1 MLKNIKKYIPRRKYR
16 ERSQNERR
24 KKLGFLEKKQDYK
37 LRAEDY
43 HAKEKKYKNL
53 KEAAR
58 TRNPDEFYH
67 KMIKAK
73 IIDGE
78 HVQFPDDKTLEQK
91 IVTNTQFI
99 NLVNF
104 KKSQLEKEAEK
115 LKYRLQLNKNI
126 FEGGNKSTHTLY
138 YEDED
143 EYFEEKRKEK
153 ELLNKKRKR
162 GKIKEKNN
170 DVNNN
175 GDNYNN
181 VDKEND
187 GEIYDDINN
196 ENKVLTPENKQLIN
210 TYKQRKK
217 HIKQLEQISQGLQ
230 EQKELLK
237 PSKKKKIKD
246 GLFKYF
252 MERKK

>member
-1 MLKNIKKYIPRRKYR
+1 MLKNIKKYIPKRKYR

-37 LRAEDY
+37 IRAEDY
-43 HAKEKKYKNL
+43 HKKEKKYKSL

-78 HVQFPDDKTLEQK
+78 HVQFAEDKTLQEK

-104 KKSQLEKEAEK
+104 KKSQLENEAEK
-115 LKYRLQLNKNI
+115 LKHRLQMNKNI
-126 FEGGNKSTHTLY
+126 FEDGNKSTHTFY
-138 YEDED
+138 YDDED
-143 EYFEEKRKEK
+143 EFLEEQNKQKD
-153 ELLNKKRKR
+153 LLKNKRKR
-162 GKIKEKNN
+162 NNKNGNENENEKN
-170 DVNNN
+170 
-175 GDNYNN
+175 
-181 VDKEND
+181 K
-187 GEIYDDINN
+187 I
-196 ENKVLTPENKQLIN
+196 TSENKQLIN
-210 TYKQRKK
+210 TYKQKK
-217 HIKQLEQISQGLQ
+217 KNIQQLEQISQGLQ

-237 PSKKKKIKD
+237 PSKKKKTED
-246 GLFKYF
+246 GYYKYF
-252 MERKK
+252 IERKK

>member
-16 ERSQNERR
+16 ERGQTERR

-37 LRAEDY
+37 IRAEDY
-43 HAKEKKYKNL
+43 HTKEKKYKNL

-78 HVQFPDDKTLEQK
+78 HIQFPDDKNLEQK
-91 IVTNTQFI
+91 LVTNTQFI

-115 LKYRLQLNKNI
+115 MKIRLQMNKDI
-126 FEGGNKSTHTLY
+126 FDGGNKSVHTLY
-138 YEDED
+138 YDDED
-143 EYFEEKRKEK
+143 EYLEEQKKEK
-153 ELLNKKRKR
+153 ENEFLNKKRK
-162 GKIKEKNN
+162 
-170 DVNNN
+170 NNN
-175 GDNYNN
+175 NLEEDELKQNDN
-181 VDKEND
+181 DK
-187 GEIYDDINN
+187 
-196 ENKVLTPENKQLIN
+196 KLTPENKQLIN
-210 TYKQRKK
+210 IYKQRKK
-217 HIKQLEQISQGLQ
+217 HINQLEQISRGLQ

-237 PSKKKKIKD
+237 GGKKKKIGD
-246 GLFKYF
+246 GVYKYF

>member
-1 MLKNIKKYIPRRKYR
+1 MLKNIKKYIPRRKYK
-16 ERSQNERR
+16 ERGQTERR
-24 KKLGFLEKKQDYK
+24 KKLGCLEKKQDNK
-37 LRAEDY
+37 IRAEDY
-43 HAKEKKYKNL
+43 HEKEKKYKNL

-78 HVQFPDDKTLEQK
+78 HVQFPEDKNLEQK
-91 IVTNTQFI
+91 LVTNTQFI

-115 LKYRLQLNKNI
+115 MKIRLQLNKDI
-126 FEGGNKSTHTLY
+126 FEGGNKSIHTLY
-138 YEDED
+138 YDDED
-143 EYFEEKRKEK
+143 EYFEEKKKEK
-153 ELLNKKRKR
+153 ENEFLNKKRKND
-162 GKIKEKNN
+162 EEEQDDNN
-170 DVNNN
+170 D
-175 GDNYNN
+175 
-181 VDKEND
+181 KK
-187 GEIYDDINN
+187 I
-196 ENKVLTPENKQLIN
+196 TPENKQLIN

-217 HIKQLEQISQGLQ
+217 HINQLEQISKGLQ

-237 PSKKKKIKD
+237 GGKKKKIGD
-246 GLFKYF
+246 GIYKYF

>member
-16 ERSQNERR
+16 ERGQLEHR
-24 KKLGFLEKKQDYK
+24 KRLGFLEKKKDYK
-37 LRAEDY
+37 IRAEDY
-43 HAKEKKYKNL
+43 HEKEKKYKNL

-78 HVQFPDDKTLEQK
+78 HVQFPDDKNLEQK
-91 IVTNTQFI
+91 LVTNTQFI

-115 LKYRLQLNKNI
+115 MKVRLQLNKNI
-126 FEGGNKSTHTLY
+126 FEGGNKSKHTLY

-143 EYFEEKRKEK
+143 EFLEEQQKEK
-153 ELLNKKRKR
+153 EQEFLNKKRNLN
-162 GKIKEKNN
+162 KEE
-170 DVNNN
+170 
-175 GDNYNN
+175 DN
-181 VDKEND
+181 
-187 GEIYDDINN
+187 EIH
-196 ENKVLTPENKQLIN
+196 EEEQKLTPENKQLIN

-237 PSKKKKIKD
+237 GGKKKKI
-246 GLFKYF
+246 GNGIYKYF

>member
-1 MLKNIKKYIPRRKYR
+1 MKEEKNQAFQK
-16 ERSQNERR
+16 
-24 KKLGFLEKKQDYK
+24 KKQDYK
-37 LRAEDY
+37 IRAEDY
-43 HAKEKKYKNL
+43 HKKEKKYKDL

-78 HVQFPDDKTLEQK
+78 HVQFPEDKTLEQK

-138 YEDED
+138 YDDED
-143 EYFEEKRKEK
+143 EYFEEKKKEK

-162 GKIKEKNN
+162 NKTKDNKEEIEDN
-170 DVNNN
+170 DEIL
-175 GDNYNN
+175 GD
-181 VDKEND
+181 
-187 GEIYDDINN
+187 

-210 TYKQRKK
+210 TYKQRQK

-246 GLFKYF
+246 GLYKYF
-252 MERKK
+252 LERKK

>member
-1 MLKNIKKYIPRRKYR
+1 MLKNIKKYIPKRKYR

-37 LRAEDY
+37 IRAEDY
-43 HAKEKKYKNL
+43 HKKEKKYKSL

-78 HVQFPDDKTLEQK
+78 HVQFSEDKTLQEK

-104 KKSQLEKEAEK
+104 KKSQLENEAEK
-115 LKYRLQLNKNI
+115 LKNRLQMNKNI
-126 FEGGNKSTHTLY
+126 FENGNKSTHTFY
-138 YEDED
+138 YDDEN
-143 EYFEEKRKEK
+143 EFLEEQTKRKN
-153 ELLNKKRKR
+153 LLKNKKKR
-162 GKIKEKNN
+162 
-170 DVNNN
+170 
-175 GDNYNN
+175 
-181 VDKEND
+181 
-187 GEIYDDINN
+187 NN
-196 ENKVLTPENKQLIN
+196 ESENENEENQKNSENKQLIN
-210 TYKQRKK
+210 TYKQKK
-217 HIKQLEQISQGLQ
+217 KNIQQLEQISQGLQ

-237 PSKKKKIKD
+237 PSKKKKTED
-246 GLFKYF
+246 GYYKYF
-252 MERKK
+252 TERKK

>member
-16 ERSQNERR
+16 ERGQIERR
-24 KKLGFLEKKQDYK
+24 KKLGFLEKKKDYK
-37 LRAEDY
+37 IRAEDY
-43 HAKEKKYKNL
+43 HTKEKKYKNL

-78 HVQFPDDKTLEQK
+78 HIQFPDDKNLEQK
-91 IVTNTQFI
+91 LVTNTQFI

-115 LKYRLQLNKNI
+115 MKIRLQMNKDI
-126 FEGGNKSTHTLY
+126 FEGGNKSVHTLY
-138 YEDED
+138 YDDED
-143 EYFEEKRKEK
+143 EYLEEQKKEK
-153 ELLNKKRKR
+153 ENEFLNKKRK
-162 GKIKEKNN
+162 
-170 DVNNN
+170 NNN
-175 GDNYNN
+175 NLEEDELKQNDN
-181 VDKEND
+181 DK
-187 GEIYDDINN
+187 
-196 ENKVLTPENKQLIN
+196 KLTPENKQLIN
-210 TYKQRKK
+210 IYKQRKK
-217 HIKQLEQISQGLQ
+217 HINQLEQISRGLQ

-237 PSKKKKIKD
+237 GGKKKKIGD
-246 GLFKYF
+246 GIYKYF

>member
-1 MLKNIKKYIPRRKYR
+1 MLKNIKKYIPKRKYR

-37 LRAEDY
+37 IRAEDY
-43 HAKEKKYKNL
+43 HAKERKYKNL

-115 LKYRLQLNKNI
+115 IKYRLQLNKNI
-126 FEGGNKSTHTLY
+126 FDGGNKSTHTLY

-143 EYFEEKRKEK
+143 EYFEEQKKEK

-162 GKIKEKNN
+162 NKRNEQNN
-170 DVNNN
+170 DEEEK
-175 GDNYNN
+175 DEEL
-181 VDKEND
+181 END
-187 GEIYDDINN
+187 IVNV
-196 ENKVLTPENKQLIN
+196 NKQLTPENKQLIN

-217 HIKQLEQISQGLQ
+217 HIKQLQQISQGLQ
-230 EQKELLK
+230 EQKELLQ

-246 GLFKYF
+246 VLFKHF
-252 MERKK
+252 IERKK

>member
-16 ERSQNERR
+16 ERGQTERR

-37 LRAEDY
+37 IRAEDY

-78 HVQFPDDKTLEQK
+78 HVQFPEDKNLEQK
-91 IVTNTQFI
+91 LVTNTQFI

-115 LKYRLQLNKNI
+115 MKIRLQLNKDI
-126 FEGGNKSTHTLY
+126 FEGGNKSIHTLY
-138 YEDED
+138 YDDEN
-143 EYFEEKRKEK
+143 EYFEEQKKEK
-153 ELLNKKRKR
+153 ENEFLNKKRKND
-162 GKIKEKNN
+162 EEEQDDNN
-170 DVNNN
+170 D
-175 GDNYNN
+175 
-181 VDKEND
+181 KK
-187 GEIYDDINN
+187 I
-196 ENKVLTPENKQLIN
+196 TPENKQLIN

-217 HIKQLEQISQGLQ
+217 HINQLEQISKGLQ

-237 PSKKKKIKD
+237 GGKKKKIGD
-246 GLFKYF
+246 GVYKYF

>member
-16 ERSQNERR
+16 ERGQIERR
-24 KKLGFLEKKQDYK
+24 KRLGFLEKKQDYK
-37 LRAEDY
+37 IRAEDY
-43 HAKEKKYKNL
+43 HEKEKKYKNL

-78 HVQFPDDKTLEQK
+78 HVQFPDDKNLEQK
-91 IVTNTQFI
+91 LVTNTQFI

-115 LKYRLQLNKNI
+115 MKVRLQLNKNI
-126 FEGGNKSTHTLY
+126 FEGGDKSIHTLY

-143 EYFEEKRKEK
+143 EFLEEQKKEK
-153 ELLNKKRKR
+153 EFLNKKRNLDN
-162 GKIKEKNN
+162 KE
-170 DVNNN
+170 
-175 GDNYNN
+175 
-181 VDKEND
+181 END
-187 GEIYDDINN
+187 EIEED
-196 ENKVLTPENKQLIN
+196 KKLTPENKQLIN
-210 TYKQRKK
+210 TFKQRKK

-237 PSKKKKIKD
+237 GGKKKKIGD
-246 GLFKYF
+246 GFD
-252 MERKK
+252 

>member
-16 ERSQNERR
+16 ERGQIERR
-24 KKLGFLEKKQDYK
+24 KKLGFLEKKKDYK
-37 LRAEDY
+37 IRAEDY
-43 HAKEKKYKNL
+43 HTKEKKYKNL

-78 HVQFPDDKTLEQK
+78 HIQFPDDKNLEQK
-91 IVTNTQFI
+91 LVTNTQFI

-115 LKYRLQLNKNI
+115 MKIRLQMNKDI
-126 FEGGNKSTHTLY
+126 FEGGNKSVHTLY
-138 YEDED
+138 YDDED
-143 EYFEEKRKEK
+143 EYLEEQKKEK
-153 ELLNKKRKR
+153 ENEFLNKKRK
-162 GKIKEKNN
+162 
-170 DVNNN
+170 NNN
-175 GDNYNN
+175 NLEEDELN
-181 VDKEND
+181 END
-187 GEIYDDINN
+187 KD
-196 ENKVLTPENKQLIN
+196 KKLTPENKQLIN
-210 TYKQRKK
+210 IYKQRKK
-217 HIKQLEQISQGLQ
+217 HINQLEQISRGLQ

-237 PSKKKKIKD
+237 GGKKKKIGD
-246 GLFKYF
+246 GIYKYF

>member
-37 LRAEDY
+37 IRAEDY

-78 HVQFPDDKTLEQK
+78 HVQFPEDKTLEQK

-104 KKSQLEKEAEK
+104 KKSQLEKETEK

-138 YEDED
+138 YDDED
-143 EYFEEKRKEK
+143 EYFKEHILEK
-153 ELLNKKRKR
+153 EFLNKKRKIN
-162 GKIKEKNN
+162 KTKEKKEKEEIEEQI
-170 DVNNN
+170 
-175 GDNYNN
+175 DN
-181 VDKEND
+181 
-187 GEIYDDINN
+187 INN
-196 ENKVLTPENKQLIN
+196 INRENKVLISENKQLIN

-217 HIKQLEQISQGLQ
+217 HIKQLQLISQGLQ
-230 EQKELLK
+230 EQKELLQ
-237 PSKKKKIKD
+237 PSKKKKIKG

-252 MERKK
+252 VERKK

>member
-16 ERSQNERR
+16 ERGQLEHR
-24 KKLGFLEKKQDYK
+24 KRLGFLEKKKDYK
-37 LRAEDY
+37 IRAEDY
-43 HAKEKKYKNL
+43 HEKEKKYKNL

-78 HVQFPDDKTLEQK
+78 HVQFPDDKNLEQK
-91 IVTNTQFI
+91 LVTNTQFI

-115 LKYRLQLNKNI
+115 MKVRLQLNKNI
-126 FEGGNKSTHTLY
+126 FEGGNKSKHTLY

-143 EYFEEKRKEK
+143 EFLEEQQKEK
-153 ELLNKKRKR
+153 EQEFLNKKRNLN
-162 GKIKEKNN
+162 KEE
-170 DVNNN
+170 
-175 GDNYNN
+175 DN
-181 VDKEND
+181 
-187 GEIYDDINN
+187 EIN
-196 ENKVLTPENKQLIN
+196 EEEQKLTPENKHLIN

-237 PSKKKKIKD
+237 GGKKKKI
-246 GLFKYF
+246 GNGVYKYF

>member
-16 ERSQNERR
+16 ERGQNERR
-24 KKLGFLEKKQDYK
+24 KKLGFLEKKKDYK
-37 LRAEDY
+37 IRAEDY
-43 HAKEKKYKNL
+43 HEKEKKYKNL

-78 HVQFPDDKTLEQK
+78 HVQFPEDKNLEQK
-91 IVTNTQFI
+91 LVTNTQFI

-115 LKYRLQLNKNI
+115 MKIRLQLNKDI
-126 FEGGNKSTHTLY
+126 FEGGNKSIHTLY
-138 YEDED
+138 YDDED
-143 EYFEEKRKEK
+143 EYLEEQKKEK
-153 ELLNKKRKR
+153 ENEFLNKKRK
-162 GKIKEKNN
+162 
-170 DVNNN
+170 NNN
-175 GDNYNN
+175 NLEEDELKQNDN
-181 VDKEND
+181 DK
-187 GEIYDDINN
+187 
-196 ENKVLTPENKQLIN
+196 KLTPENKQLIN
-210 TYKQRKK
+210 IYKQRKK
-217 HIKQLEQISQGLQ
+217 HINQLEQISRGLQ

-237 PSKKKKIKD
+237 GGKKKKIGD
-246 GLFKYF
+246 GIYKYF

>member
-16 ERSQNERR
+16 ERGQIERR
-24 KKLGFLEKKQDYK
+24 KKLGFLEKKKDYK
-37 LRAEDY
+37 IRAEDY
-43 HAKEKKYKNL
+43 HTKEKKYKNL

-78 HVQFPDDKTLEQK
+78 HIQFPDDKNLEQK
-91 IVTNTQFI
+91 LVTNTQFI

-115 LKYRLQLNKNI
+115 MKIRLQMNKDI
-126 FEGGNKSTHTLY
+126 FDGGNKSVHTLY
-138 YEDED
+138 YDDED
-143 EYFEEKRKEK
+143 EYLEEQKKEK
-153 ELLNKKRKR
+153 ENEFLNKKRK
-162 GKIKEKNN
+162 
-170 DVNNN
+170 NNN
-175 GDNYNN
+175 NLEEDELN
-181 VDKEND
+181 END
-187 GEIYDDINN
+187 KD
-196 ENKVLTPENKQLIN
+196 KKLTPENKQLIN
-210 TYKQRKK
+210 IYKQRKK
-217 HIKQLEQISQGLQ
+217 HINQLEQISRGLQ

-237 PSKKKKIKD
+237 GGKKKKIGD
-246 GLFKYF
+246 GIYKYF

>member
-1 MLKNIKKYIPRRKYR
+1 MLKNIKKYIPKRKYR
-16 ERSQNERR
+16 ERAQLESR
-24 KKLGFLEKKQDYK
+24 KKLGLLEKKSDYK

-43 HAKEKKYKNL
+43 HKKENQYKKL
-53 KEAAR
+53 KEQAR
-58 TRNPDEFYH
+58 TKNPDEFYH

-104 KKSQLEKEAEK
+104 KKSQLENEAEK
-115 LKYRLQLNKNI
+115 MKNRLQLNKDI
-126 FEGGNKSTHTLY
+126 FEQGDKSIHTIY
-138 YEDED
+138 YDDED
-143 EYFEEKRKEK
+143 EYFEELKKEK
-153 ELLNKKRKR
+153 EEEKKNILLNKKRNLN
-162 GKIKEKNN
+162 KEEDDNN
-170 DVNNN
+170 
-175 GDNYNN
+175 
-181 VDKEND
+181 KE
-187 GEIYDDINN
+187 
-196 ENKVLTPENKQLIN
+196 LSAENKQLIN
-210 TYKQRKK
+210 IYKQRKK

-237 PSKKKKIKD
+237 PSKKKKIKG

-252 MERKK
+252 LERKK

>member
-37 LRAEDY
+37 IRAEDY
-43 HAKEKKYKNL
+43 HAKEKKYQNL

-115 LKYRLQLNKNI
+115 LKIRLQNKNI
-126 FEGGNKSTHTLY
+126 FDGGNKSTHTLY

-143 EYFEEKRKEK
+143 EYLEEQKKEK
-153 ELLNKKRKR
+153 ELLNKKRNRNK
-162 GKIKEKNN
+162 KKDKNN
-170 DVNNN
+170 
-175 GDNYNN
+175 
-181 VDKEND
+181 EEE
-187 GEIYDDINN
+187 EIDEEITNDIN
-196 ENKVLTPENKQLIN
+196 NKVLTAENKQLIN

-217 HIKQLEQISQGLQ
+217 HIKQLQQISQGLQ
-230 EQKELLK
+230 EQKELLI
-237 PSKKKKIKD
+237 PSKKKKTKD
-246 GLFKYF
+246 GLFKHF
-252 MERKK
+252 IERKK

>member
-16 ERSQNERR
+16 ERGQTERR

-37 LRAEDY
+37 IRAEDY
-43 HAKEKKYKNL
+43 HAKEKKYKSL

-78 HVQFPDDKTLEQK
+78 HVQFPDDKNLEQK
-91 IVTNTQFI
+91 LVTNTQFI

-115 LKYRLQLNKNI
+115 MKIRLQLNKDI
-126 FEGGNKSTHTLY
+126 FEGGNKSIHTLY
-138 YEDED
+138 YDDED
-143 EYFEEKRKEK
+143 EYLEEQKKEK
-153 ELLNKKRKR
+153 ENEFLNKKRK
-162 GKIKEKNN
+162 INNLEEEDELEQNNN
-170 DVNNN
+170 D
-175 GDNYNN
+175 
-181 VDKEND
+181 K
-187 GEIYDDINN
+187 
-196 ENKVLTPENKQLIN
+196 KLTPENKQLIN

-217 HIKQLEQISQGLQ
+217 HINQLEQISKGLQ

-237 PSKKKKIKD
+237 GGKKKKIGD
-246 GLFKYF
+246 GVYKYF

>member
-16 ERSQNERR
+16 ERGQIERR
-24 KKLGFLEKKQDYK
+24 KRLGFLEKKQDYK
-37 LRAEDY
+37 IRAEDY
-43 HAKEKKYKNL
+43 HEKEKKYKNL

-78 HVQFPDDKTLEQK
+78 HVQFPDDKNLEQK
-91 IVTNTQFI
+91 LVTNTQFI

-115 LKYRLQLNKNI
+115 MKVRLQLNKNI
-126 FEGGNKSTHTLY
+126 FEGGDKSIHTLY

-143 EYFEEKRKEK
+143 EFLEEQKKEK
-153 ELLNKKRKR
+153 EFLNKKRNLDN
-162 GKIKEKNN
+162 KE
-170 DVNNN
+170 
-175 GDNYNN
+175 
-181 VDKEND
+181 END
-187 GEIYDDINN
+187 EIEED
-196 ENKVLTPENKQLIN
+196 KKLTPENKQLIN

-237 PSKKKKIKD
+237 GGKKKKIGD
-246 GLFKYF
+246 GVYKYF

>member
-16 ERSQNERR
+16 ESGQLERR
-24 KKLGFLEKKQDYK
+24 KRLGFLEKKQDYK
-37 LRAEDY
+37 IRAEDY

-78 HVQFPDDKTLEQK
+78 HVQFSDDKNLEQK
-91 IVTNTQFI
+91 LVTNTQFI

-115 LKYRLQLNKNI
+115 MKVRLQLNKDI
-126 FEGGNKSTHTLY
+126 FEEGNKSVHTFY
-138 YEDED
+138 YDDED
-143 EYFEEKRKEK
+143 EFFEDQKKEK
-153 ELLNKKRKR
+153 ENDLLNKKRK
-162 GKIKEKNN
+162 IKENLDEDENGENN
-170 DVNNN
+170 
-175 GDNYNN
+175 
-181 VDKEND
+181 K
-187 GEIYDDINN
+187 
-196 ENKVLTPENKQLIN
+196 KLTPENKELIN

-217 HIKQLEQISQGLQ
+217 HIKQLDQISKGLQ

-237 PSKKKKIKD
+237 GGKKKKIGD
-246 GLFKYF
+246 GVYKYF

>member
-16 ERSQNERR
+16 ERGQTERR

-37 LRAEDY
+37 IRAEDY
-43 HAKEKKYKNL
+43 HMKEKKYKNL

-78 HVQFPDDKTLEQK
+78 HVQFPDDKNLEQK
-91 IVTNTQFI
+91 LVTNTQFI

-115 LKYRLQLNKNI
+115 MKERLQLNKDI
-126 FEGGNKSTHTLY
+126 FQGGNKSVHTFY
-138 YEDED
+138 YDDED
-143 EYFEEKRKEK
+143 EYLEEQQKEK
-153 ELLNKKRKR
+153 EKEFLNKKRNK
-162 GKIKEKNN
+162 
-170 DVNNN
+170 D
-175 GDNYNN
+175 
-181 VDKEND
+181 
-187 GEIYDDINN
+187 NN
-196 ENKVLTPENKQLIN
+196 EDSDNEEKDKKLTPENKQLIN

-237 PSKKKKIKD
+237 GGKKKKI
-246 GLFKYF
+246 GNGVYKYF

>member
-16 ERSQNERR
+16 ERGQIERR
-24 KKLGFLEKKQDYK
+24 KRLGFLEKKKDYK
-37 LRAEDY
+37 IRAEDY
-43 HAKEKKYKNL
+43 HEKEKKYKNL

-78 HVQFPDDKTLEQK
+78 HVQFPDDKNLEQK
-91 IVTNTQFI
+91 LVTNTQFI

-115 LKYRLQLNKNI
+115 MKVRLQLNKDI
-126 FEGGNKSTHTLY
+126 FEGGNKSIHTLY

-143 EYFEEKRKEK
+143 EYLEEQKKEN
-153 ELLNKKRKR
+153 EFLNKKRN
-162 GKIKEKNN
+162 KEK
-170 DVNNN
+170 
-175 GDNYNN
+175 DNIIQ
-181 VDKEND
+181 E
-187 GEIYDDINN
+187 
-196 ENKVLTPENKQLIN
+196 ENKVISPENKQLIN
-210 TYKQRKK
+210 TYKQRQK

-237 PSKKKKIKD
+237 GGKKKKIGD
-246 GLFKYF
+246 GVYKYF
-252 MERKK
+252 IERKK

>member
-1 MLKNIKKYIPRRKYR
+1 MLKNIKKYIPKRKYR

-37 LRAEDY
+37 IRAEDY

-78 HVQFPDDKTLEQK
+78 HIQFPEDKTLEQK

-115 LKYRLQLNKNI
+115 LKYRLQMNKNI
-126 FEGGNKSTHTLY
+126 FEGGNKSTHTFY
-138 YEDED
+138 YDDED
-143 EYFEEKRKEK
+143 EYFEEQNKQK
-153 ELLNKKRKR
+153 ELMNKKRKR
-162 GKIKEKNN
+162 SQ
-170 DVNNN
+170 
-175 GDNYNN
+175 
-181 VDKEND
+181 
-187 GEIYDDINN
+187 N
-196 ENKVLTPENKQLIN
+196 EEEMEEGQNLTPENKQLIN
-210 TYKQRKK
+210 LYKQRQK
-217 HIKQLEQISQGLQ
+217 HIKQLQQISQGLQ
-230 EQKELLK
+230 EQKELMK

-246 GLFKYF
+246 GLYKYF
-252 MERKK
+252 VERKK

>member
-37 LRAEDY
+37 IRAEDY

-126 FEGGNKSTHTLY
+126 FEGGNKSIHTLY
-138 YEDED
+138 YDDED
-143 EYFEEKRKEK
+143 EYFEEQKKEK
-153 ELLNKKRKR
+153 ELLNKKRNR
-162 GKIKEKNN
+162 DKNI
-170 DVNNN
+170 
-175 GDNYNN
+175 G
-181 VDKEND
+181 END
-187 GEIYDDINN
+187 EISNDAINDD
-196 ENKVLTPENKQLIN
+196 NKNLTPENKQLIN
-210 TYKQRKK
+210 TYKQKKK
-217 HIKQLEQISQGLQ
+217 HIKQLQQISQGLQ

-252 MERKK
+252 IERKK

>member
-16 ERSQNERR
+16 ERGQLEHR
-24 KKLGFLEKKQDYK
+24 KRLGFLEKKKDYK
-37 LRAEDY
+37 IRAEDY
-43 HAKEKKYKNL
+43 HEKDKKYKNL

-78 HVQFPDDKTLEQK
+78 HVQFPDDKNLEQK
-91 IVTNTQFI
+91 LVTNTQFI

-104 KKSQLEKEAEK
+104 KKSQLENEAEK
-115 LKYRLQLNKNI
+115 MKVRLQLNKNI
-126 FEGGNKSTHTLY
+126 FEGGNNSKHTLY

-143 EYFEEKRKEK
+143 EFLEELKKEK
-153 ELLNKKRKR
+153 EKEFLNKKRNLNK
-162 GKIKEKNN
+162 KE
-170 DVNNN
+170 
-175 GDNYNN
+175 
-181 VDKEND
+181 ENSEINEE
-187 GEIYDDINN
+187 GEQ
-196 ENKVLTPENKQLIN
+196 KLTPENKQLIN
-210 TYKQRKK
+210 IYKQRKK
-217 HIKQLEQISQGLQ
+217 HINQLEQISRGLQ

-237 PSKKKKIKD
+237 GGKKKKI
-246 GLFKYF
+246 GNGVYKYF

>member
-16 ERSQNERR
+16 ERGQTERR

-37 LRAEDY
+37 IRAEDY

-78 HVQFPDDKTLEQK
+78 HVQFPEDKNLEQK
-91 IVTNTQFI
+91 LVTNTQFI
-99 NLVNF
+99 NIVNF

-115 LKYRLQLNKNI
+115 MKIRLQLNKDI
-126 FEGGNKSTHTLY
+126 FEGGNKSIHTLY
-138 YEDED
+138 YDDED
-143 EYFEEKRKEK
+143 EYFEEQKKEK
-153 ELLNKKRKR
+153 ENEFLNKKRKND
-162 GKIKEKNN
+162 EEEQDDNN
-170 DVNNN
+170 D
-175 GDNYNN
+175 
-181 VDKEND
+181 KK
-187 GEIYDDINN
+187 I
-196 ENKVLTPENKQLIN
+196 TPENKQLIN

-217 HIKQLEQISQGLQ
+217 HINQLEQISKGLQ

-237 PSKKKKIKD
+237 GGKKKKIGD
-246 GLFKYF
+246 GVYKYF

>member
-37 LRAEDY
+37 IRAEDY
-43 HAKEKKYKNL
+43 HKKEKKYKDL

-78 HVQFPDDKTLEQK
+78 HVQFPEDKTLEQK

-126 FEGGNKSTHTLY
+126 FENGNKSTHTLY
-138 YEDED
+138 YDDED
-143 EYFEEKRKEK
+143 EYFEEKEKEK

-162 GKIKEKNN
+162 NKTKEKN
-170 DVNNN
+170 
-175 GDNYNN
+175 GEIE
-181 VDKEND
+181 END
-187 GEIYDDINN
+187 EELNDH
-196 ENKVLTPENKQLIN
+196 NKVLTPENKQLIN
-210 TYKQRKK
+210 TYKQRIK

-230 EQKELLK
+230 EQKEFLK

-246 GLFKYF
+246 GDFKYF
-252 MERKK
+252 IERKK